1 MNKLRA
7 EHAKYLEQFVVPPE
21 LKMKRT
27 KIEYPPADTTI
38 KDRLA
43 DLKKNYNKNL
53 VNSIAAA
60 LDLKKSIS
68 NGKKHM
74 IVLDKAPDA
83 RKKK

>member
-1 MNKLRA
+1 MNKLRN

-21 LKMKRT
+21 LRMKRT
-27 KIEYPPADTTI
+27 KREYPPVDTTI

-43 DLKKNYNKNL
+43 DLKKNYTNNL
-53 VNSIAAA
+53 IKSITLA
-60 LDLKKSIS
+60 LDCKKAIA
-68 NGKKHM
+68 NGKKQM